1 MQPNE
6 MSQSVRAMFH
16 VVGVCFAA
24 LLTLSAA
31 AAEDGAIDRI
41 VVEKSQ
47 RRMDLMSGDTV
58 VRSYGIALGSAPE
71 GDKQQEGDGKTP
83 EGDYTIS
90 GRNKRSSFHLSLRI
104 SYPSAADRERA
115 RRQGASPGGDI
126 MIHGL
131 PNGMGLI
138 GKLHRLRDWT
148 EGCIAV
154 TNPEIEE
161 IWRLVQDGTPV
172 QINP

>member
-1 MQPNE
+1 
-6 MSQSVRAMFH
+6 MSRSLAAWA
-16 VVGVCFAA
+16 AA
-24 LLTLSAA
+24 LLLCMSAA
-31 AAEDGAIDRI
+31 GQPPAAQADRLI
-41 VVEKSQ
+41 INKAKRELI
-47 RRMDLMSGDTV
+47 LMREGKVLRTYSV
-58 VRSYGIALGSAPE
+58 ALGRTPV
-71 GDKQQEGDGKTP
+71 GPKQVEGDGKTP
-83 EGDYTIS
+83 EGEYTIS

-115 RRQGASPGGDI
+115 RRLGASPGGDI

-161 IWRLVQDGTPV
+161 IWRLVEDGTPV